1 MGRSAMAN
9 KCSVLFAL
17 GLCLVFAVGH
27 YDSESMV
34 EPLEIDM
41 LELPREDSQS
51 FAELS
56 ETKAS
61 VVAKAEKKIDAKAKK
76 AAKKEKKKA
85 KKAAKKVKKATKK
98 KAAAAKKAA
107 AKKKAAK
114 KAVAKKAKKVEA
126 EAKKDA
132 AKVKNAEQAE
142 KKADAQ
148 EEKADAQEEKAD
160 ASKKAASGSTSC
172 SDFVAKDSPCGLPKA
187 TVCKTNMGKKCCSEC
202 GAGGKSSKPAD
213 KSTAAKEVRRR
224 SPKRRRRSPSPKQM
238 LR

>member
-1 MGRSAMAN
+1 MGTTATWEPRSAMAN

-98 KAAAAKKAA
+98 KAAAKKKAASKKKAAAAKQAA
-107 AKKKAAK
+107 AKKKAASSK
-114 KAVAKKAKKVEA
+114 
-126 EAKKDA
+126 
-132 AKVKNAEQAE
+132 
-142 KKADAQ
+142 
-148 EEKADAQEEKAD
+148 
-160 ASKKAASGSTSC
+160 KKAA
-172 SDFVAKDSPCGLPKA
+172 
-187 TVCKTNMGKKCCSEC
+187 
-202 GAGGKSSKPAD
+202 
-213 KSTAAKEVRRR
+213 AA
-224 SPKRRRRSPSPKQM
+224 
-238 LR
+238 

>member
-85 KKAAKKVKKATKK
+85 KN
-98 KAAAAKKAA
+98 AAKKAA

-114 KAVAKKAKKVEA
+114 KAVAKKAKKAETEA
-126 EAKKDA
+126 
-132 AKVKNAEQAE
+132 
-142 KKADAQ
+142 
-148 EEKADAQEEKAD
+148 
-160 ASKKAASGSTSC
+160 KKAAS
-172 SDFVAKDSPCGLPKA
+172 D
-187 TVCKTNMGKKCCSEC
+187 
-202 GAGGKSSKPAD
+202 
-213 KSTAAKEVRRR
+213 
-224 SPKRRRRSPSPKQM
+224 
-238 LR
+238 

>member
-61 VVAKAEKKIDAKAKK
+61 AKKRAAAAKQAAAKKK
-76 AAKKEKKKA
+76 AASS
-85 KKAAKKVKKATKK
+85 KK

-114 KAVAKKAKKVEA
+114 KAVAKKAKKAEA
-126 EAKKDA
+126 EAKK
-132 AKVKNAEQAE
+132 
-142 KKADAQ
+142 
-148 EEKADAQEEKAD
+148 
-160 ASKKAASGSTSC
+160 
-172 SDFVAKDSPCGLPKA
+172 
-187 TVCKTNMGKKCCSEC
+187 
-202 GAGGKSSKPAD
+202 
-213 KSTAAKEVRRR
+213 
-224 SPKRRRRSPSPKQM
+224 
-238 LR
+238 

>member
-27 YDSESMV
+27 YDSGSMV

-98 KAAAAKKAA
+98 KAAAKKQAASKQAAAKKKAASSTKKAAAAKKAA
-107 AKKKAAK
+107 AKK
-114 KAVAKKAKKVEA
+114 ESR
-126 EAKKDA
+126 E
-132 AKVKNAEQAE
+132 
-142 KKADAQ
+142 
-148 EEKADAQEEKAD
+148 
-160 ASKKAASGSTSC
+160 
-172 SDFVAKDSPCGLPKA
+172 
-187 TVCKTNMGKKCCSEC
+187 
-202 GAGGKSSKPAD
+202 
-213 KSTAAKEVRRR
+213 
-224 SPKRRRRSPSPKQM
+224 
-238 LR
+238 

>member
-76 AAKKEKKKA
+76 AA
-85 KKAAKKVKKATKK
+85 
-98 KAAAAKKAA
+98 
-107 AKKKAAK
+107 AKKKSR
-114 KAVAKKAKKVEA
+114 
-126 EAKKDA
+126 
-132 AKVKNAEQAE
+132 
-142 KKADAQ
+142 
-148 EEKADAQEEKAD
+148 EEGCSKESEE
-160 ASKKAASGSTSC
+160 SR
-172 SDFVAKDSPCGLPKA
+172 
-187 TVCKTNMGKKCCSEC
+187 
-202 GAGGKSSKPAD
+202 GGG
-213 KSTAAKEVRRR
+213 EE
-224 SPKRRRRSPSPKQM
+224 
-238 LR
+238 

>member
-85 KKAAKKVKKATKK
+85 KKAAKKATKKKAAAKKQAASKK

-107 AKKKAAK
+107 AKKKA
-114 KAVAKKAKKVEA
+114 
-126 EAKKDA
+126 
-132 AKVKNAEQAE
+132 
-142 KKADAQ
+142 
-148 EEKADAQEEKAD
+148 
-160 ASKKAASGSTSC
+160 
-172 SDFVAKDSPCGLPKA
+172 
-187 TVCKTNMGKKCCSEC
+187 
-202 GAGGKSSKPAD
+202 
-213 KSTAAKEVRRR
+213 
-224 SPKRRRRSPSPKQM
+224 
-238 LR
+238 